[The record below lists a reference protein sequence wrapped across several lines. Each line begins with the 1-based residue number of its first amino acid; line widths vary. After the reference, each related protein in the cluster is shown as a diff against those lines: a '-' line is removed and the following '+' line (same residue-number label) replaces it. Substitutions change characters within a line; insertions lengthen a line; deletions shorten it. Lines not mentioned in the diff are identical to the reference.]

1 MLKLPTYIILTTLT
15 EKGKETIK
23 VNPNRILEVN
33 KEIEAMGI
41 KILAQ
46 YAVLGPFDFV
56 NIVEAPDERFIAKLS
71 IELGFRGSVH
81 TLSMPAIPA
90 EKLIEFLKEGK

>member
-1 MLKLPTYIILTTLT
+1 MPIYIILTTLT

-23 VNPNRILEVN
+23 INPDRILEVN

-56 NIVEAPDERFIAKLS
+56 NIVEAPDERSVAKLS

-81 TLSMPAIPA
+81 TLSMPAIPTD
-90 EKLIEFLKEGK
+90 KLIEFLKRGK